1 MYIIIIGN
9 SNGSLP
15 KMHTVPNGLTFPV
28 DLLEP
33 LAEHGQPAS
42 RKDSVTHDGKLAIY
56 RYFLVKGS

>member
-28 DLLEP
+28 DLLKP

-42 RKDSVTHDGKLAIY
+42 RKDSVTHDGKLAI
-56 RYFLVKGS
+56 

>member
-9 SNGSLP
+9 SSGSLP

-33 LAEHGQPAS
+33 LAEHGQSSS
-42 RKDSVTHDGKLAIY
+42 RKASVTHDGKPGI
-56 RYFLVKGS
+56 